1 MKLTQLFASFSQWK
15 FGETPTVDVG
25 HLEFDSRKVNK
36 KDVFVAIRGSSGDG
50 HKYLKDVCAK
60 EVAAV
65 VVEDESQVPHNFRG
79 AVLVVKSTRQALDH
93 LAAQFYGS
101 PGKKLFNVG
110 VTGTNGK
117 TSVTYMIE
125 SVLKEFGWDT
135 GVIGTVDHHLND
147 HKWPTELTTPDPLT
161 LQKRLSEFVALGAKA
176 TAFEVSS
183 HALDQDRADS
193 IPFDVVVFTNLTR
206 DHLDYHKTMEDYF
219 LSKEKLFLK
228 LPALSGKQV
237 TAVINTSDSWGAK
250 IRTADSVRLWSYGES
265 KSDFQFEILKSD
277 FSGSEFELKTPRGD
291 HTLSIPLVG
300 RHNVYNSVAALATG
314 VAAGASVETCA
325 KGLSRFRGV
334 PGRLER
340 VQNSLDVHVF
350 VDYAH
355 TDDAL
360 RTVLTALKEIRER
373 ARHRNKIIV
382 VFGCGGDRDR
392 GKRPLMA
399 KAAIE
404 GADLVVITSDNPRT
418 EDPVQII
425 QEISSG
431 IPRSEINKSVFIE
444 VDRKE
449 AIRSAISMAKSGD
462 VVVIAGKGHEDY
474 QIIGTR
480 KFPFSDQLVAQE
492 ILSGL

>member
-1 MKLTQLFASFSQWK
+1 MTLTQLSSLFQA
-15 FGETPTVDVG
+15 GG
-25 HLEFDSRKVNK
+25 LEFDSRKVK
-36 KDVFVAIRGSSGDG
+36 KNDVFVAIRGTASDG
-50 HKYLKDVCAK
+50 HQYLKDVCAK

-65 VVEDESQVPHNFRG
+65 VVEDKTQVPVNFKG
-79 AVLVVKSTRQALDH
+79 AVVVVQSTRQALEV
-93 LAAQFYGS
+93 LAAQFYSS
-101 PGKKLFNVG
+101 PAKKLFNVG

-135 GVIGTVDHHLND
+135 GVIGTVDHHLGA

-161 LQKRLSEFVALGAKA
+161 LQKRLADFVSLGAKA
-176 TAFEVSS
+176 AAFEVSS
-183 HALDQDRADS
+183 HALEQDRADS

-206 DHLDYHKTMEDYF
+206 DHLDYHKTMENYF
-219 LSKEKLFLK
+219 RAKEKLFFE
-228 LPALSGKQV
+228 LPFRSEKHV
-237 TAVINTSDSWGAK
+237 TAVINTSDEWGAK
-250 IRTADSVRLWSYGES
+250 IRTADSVTRWSYGES
-265 KSDFQFEILKSD
+265 KSDFKFEILKSD
-277 FSGSEFELKTPRGD
+277 FSGSEFRLKSPRGE
-291 HTLSIPLVG
+291 HALTIPLVG

-314 VAAGASVETCA
+314 VAAGASVETAA

-360 RTVLTALKEIRER
+360 RTVLTALKQIREK
-373 ARHRNKIIV
+373 ARHNNKIIV

-399 KAAIE
+399 KAAVE

-425 QEISSG
+425 QEISAG
-431 IPRSEINKSVFIE
+431 IPRSDLNKSVFIE

-449 AIRSAISMAKSGD
+449 AIRRAIGLAKSGD

-474 QIIGTR
+474 QIVGTQ
-480 KFPFSDQLVAQE
+480 KFPFSDQLVAGE
-492 ILSGL
+492 ILSGM